1 MDSTIKDKIKEKV
14 KDNVEGYFDS
24 ETDSDVD
31 EEENESESDNDDA
44 SVVDETA
51 ANIEEEE
58 DVDEDGNAIV
68 GGNKSDNDDSDDD
81 NDKPRAKTS
90 SKHLEDQLIELP
102 VTTDITKLIGSIS
115 VDDDDDDDDWDEDY
129 FKKFDKET
137 QKNYL
142 LDFHPEMRI
151 ENYEEIM
158 NLSRVIRDENG
169 LYDDLHRTIPYLTKF
184 EKARILGQRAK
195 QLNSNAQPF
204 IKVNEELIDGYSI
217 ALVELREK
225 KIPFIIRR
233 PLPNGASEYWKVADL
248 EDIL

>member
-1 MDSTIKDKIKEKV
+1 MDSTLKDKV
-14 KDNVEGYFDS
+14 KTNDEGYFDS
-24 ETDSDVD
+24 DTDSDVD
-31 EEENESESDNDDA
+31 EDENKSESDESDNDDA

-51 ANIEEEE
+51 ANIEDEE
-58 DVDEDGNAIV
+58 VDEDVIV
-68 GGNKSDNDDSDDD
+68 GGNKSDNDDYDSDDD
-81 NDKPRAKTS
+81 NDKPRTKTA
-90 SKHLEDQLIELP
+90 SKHLDEQLIELP

-115 VDDDDDDDDWDEDY
+115 VDDDDDDDDLDEDY

-142 LDFHPEMRI
+142 LDFHPEMKI

-158 NLSRVIRDENG
+158 NLSRVIRDDNG